1 MVAGGGLDPLA
12 FSSASA
18 LNYSNLP
25 HGQVQDDIVKQLG
38 LGGGC
43 RRLLDSFNRPNIS
56 YRLAVMMREA
66 GDEIY

>member
-18 LNYSNLP
+18 LNCSNIRP
-25 HGQVQDDIVKQLG
+25 VQVQDDIVKQLG
-38 LGGGC
+38 LGSGC

-56 YRLAVMMREA
+56 YRLGVRDAA
-66 GDEIY
+66 GRRG